1 MLSLVM
7 QAARQLA
14 EEDLSAEAE
23 PHLSSF
29 FSQTT
34 PYDQQQMVEQR
45 NLNCELRPELTQLVQ
60 LLHNEKMSPDLL
72 PYQEALVH
80 TVSKAITSQ
89 ERRLQSNQSTDP
101 DDRFYANSLKMEVE
115 RAKFVLKSYLRQRI
129 AKIEKYLLWV
139 VEKDQSA
146 LLSNA
151 EMAFAFSLYESRK
164 THLQENLFDKIPKK
178 LNFMAQDTLPDQYS
192 KCAHCLFVQS
202 RFRTPTRWFSRECSP
217 TSRTASQ

>member
-1 MLSLVM
+1 
-7 QAARQLA
+7 
-14 EEDLSAEAE
+14 
-23 PHLSSF
+23 
-29 FSQTT
+29 
-34 PYDQQQMVEQR
+34 MVEQR

-101 DDRFYANSLKMEVE
+101 DDRFYANILKMEVE
-115 RAKFVLKSYLRQRI
+115 RTKFVLKSYMRQRI

-192 KCAHCLFVQS
+192 KSAHCLFVQS

-217 TSRTASQ
+217 TSRIASQ